1 MRRLILLVFIGMFL
15 AGCAGTAKEA
25 EYCAHSTMYKNWDH
39 LKFSWWGY
47 KEPSEETYRKTE
59 EQGWWGIP
67 IPYTPEK

>member
-25 EYCAHSTMYKNWDH
+25 EYCSHSTMYKNWDH

-47 KEPSEETYRKTE
+47 KEPSEETYRKTV